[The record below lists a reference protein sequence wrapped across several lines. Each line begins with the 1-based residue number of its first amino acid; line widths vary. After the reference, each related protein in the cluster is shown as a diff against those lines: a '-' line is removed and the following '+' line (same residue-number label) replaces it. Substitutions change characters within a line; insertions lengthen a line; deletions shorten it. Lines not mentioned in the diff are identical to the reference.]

1 MRGMSICMNIIP
13 IIWLRRRPG
22 MAGQKNIAMTM
33 TARAAI
39 TTMPATGMEKTM
51 AITIIMDMGT
61 ITAAC
66 TISNIS

>member
-1 MRGMSICMNIIP
+1 
-13 IIWLRRRPG
+13 